1 MKPQDSQNPRTTYR
15 IPQAQQRPILRTSDQ
30 ATPARSTSQQQATAN
45 IIRGQLDNIYSGNSG
60 ENTPHTTPVV
70 QANPPS
76 TSTDTTQPSTD
87 GNSQLSRPAKHGLR
101 TTPPAILSQI
111 EEDTDKQNR
120 ASDELATTPYL
131 RTMNSSGSNSQ
142 ITTEN
147 QWQQYH
153 EAWQK
158 YYQTYYERHFLG
170 RLYAQQKAESETP
183 SIIASHQS
191 RDPKTKQ
198 TVSPEEAMVE
208 LRQTI
213 RQKVIQSTQ
222 KVKKSRHFA
231 PVIAGL
237 SVLLIV
243 SFLQWNRVI
252 VGAVAAYTSPGNI
265 EPQNIIANP
274 TAKVNVGPEPRM
286 IIPKINV
293 DAPVVYGVG
302 PDHNSQ
308 MKAMESGIAHFSIPG
323 ANAVPGQIGNTVLAA
338 HSSNDIFAPGD
349 YKVVFAKNEK
359 LVAGDTIYMHY
370 EGTRYAYAV
379 TKTEVVL
386 PTEVSRVQLDTDKP
400 MLTLI
405 SCVPLGTAQ
414 KRLLVFAEQV
424 SPDPTGAT
432 QSVDASTQ
440 PSSTDIPG
448 RPSPTLLEK
457 LFGSR

>member
-1 MKPQDSQNPRTTYR
+1 MKPQDNQNPRTTYH
-15 IPQAQQRPILRTSDQ
+15 IPQSKQRPVSSSDH
-30 ATPARSTSQQQATAN
+30 TVPARHTSQQQATAN
-45 IIRGQLDNIYSGNSG
+45 IIRGQLDDIYSGNSG
-60 ENTPHTTPVV
+60 ESTPHTTPVV
-70 QANPPS
+70 QTAHPD
-76 TSTDTTQPSTD
+76 TSTGPSQPSVDKNLTM
-87 GNSQLSRPAKHGLR
+87 SKPVKHGLR

-111 EEDTDKQNR
+111 QEDTRKQTQ
-120 ASDELATTPYL
+120 ASSELATTPYL
-131 RTMNSSGSNSQ
+131 RTMNSTDSNPQ
-142 ITTEN
+142 VAAEN

-170 RLYAQQKAESETP
+170 RLYAQQKAEAETP
-183 SIIASHQS
+183 KIIASHQN
-191 RDPKTKQ
+191 KQ
-198 TVSPEEAMVE
+198 PNEKQIVSPEEAMGE

-213 RQKVIQSTQ
+213 RQKVVQSTQ

-231 PVIAGL
+231 PIIAGL
-237 SVLLIV
+237 LVLVTI

-274 TAKVNVGPEPRM
+274 TASVDVGPESRM

-293 DAPVVYGVG
+293 DAPVIYGVG

-308 MKAMESGIAHFSIPG
+308 MKAMEGGIAHFSIPG

-338 HSSNDIFAPGD
+338 HSSNDIFASGD
-349 YKVVFAKNEK
+349 YKVVFAQNEK
-359 LVAGDTIYMHY
+359 LVVGDTIYMHY

-386 PTEVSRVQLDTDKP
+386 PTEVSRVQLDTDRP

-424 SPDPTGAT
+424 SPDPAGAS
-432 QSVDASTQ
+432 QSADASTE

-457 LFGSR
+457 LFGGR

>member
-1 MKPQDSQNPRTTYR
+1 MKPQDNQNPRTTYH
-15 IPQAQQRPILRTSDQ
+15 IPQPQQRPVFRSSDQ
-30 ATPARSTSQQQATAN
+30 SVPSRQASQQQATAN

-60 ENTPHTTPVV
+60 ENTPHTKPVI
-70 QANPPS
+70 QGN
-76 TSTDTTQPSTD
+76 STDSNQYSVNED
-87 GNSQLSRPAKHGLR
+87 SRSSKPAKHGLR

-111 EEDTDKQNR
+111 EEDTKKQ
-120 ASDELATTPYL
+120 SQVTGETATTPYL
-131 RTMNSSGSNSQ
+131 RTMNSSASNPQ
-142 ITTEN
+142 VTTEN

-400 MLTLI
+400 MITLI

-424 SPDPTGAT
+424 SPDPTGAP